1 MKRDPVALVWVGGIA
16 FAAVLYAVG
25 TDQFLFRFF
34 DTMQHAGRWI
44 GDAVANL
51 SLLAVD
57 LVRALAL
64 GLYATFVALAVL
76 AVRRGH
82 PARGTLLGVS
92 LLFWL
97 LAVGN
102 LGPRGSS
109 AAWVGALLVAGFG
122 AAAMT
127 RRLRQPQALVVP
139 PGPYRP

>member
-16 FAAVLYAVG
+16 LAALLYAVG
-25 TDQFLFRFF
+25 TDQFLFRLF
-34 DTMQHAGRWI
+34 DAIQHAGWWI
-44 GDAVANL
+44 GDFVANL
-51 SLLAVD
+51 SLMAVD

-64 GLYATFVALAVL
+64 GIYATFIALALL
-76 AVRRGH
+76 AARRGH
-82 PARGTLLGVS
+82 PARGILLGVS
-92 LLFWL
+92 VLFWL

-127 RRLRQPQALVVP
+127 RRLRQPQALVVSP
-139 PGPYRP
+139 DPYRP